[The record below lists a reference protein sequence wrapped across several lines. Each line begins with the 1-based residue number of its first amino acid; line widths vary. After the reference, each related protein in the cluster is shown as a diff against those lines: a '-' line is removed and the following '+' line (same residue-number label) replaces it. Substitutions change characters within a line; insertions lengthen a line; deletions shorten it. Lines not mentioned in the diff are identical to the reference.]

1 MCRTVAC
8 GAGCP
13 PTPMQHFHV
22 VFEPDGV
29 EISIHQGATLLEAA
43 SQAGIIL
50 TTPCGGKGTC
60 GKCALCLGPSG
71 EQVRAC
77 QYRVQSDLVV
87 TVPPESR
94 FYEHK
99 ILVEGVDRALQA
111 QASVVERY
119 RSKAGSDLILGLAV
133 DIGTTTVVVRLV
145 DMTDGR
151 SLATEAML
159 NPQTCFGDDV
169 ISRINH
175 AQSADGMA
183 ELHNVIIACINE
195 LTERLCERENVDPSA
210 IYEACIVGNTTMN
223 HLFLQFPVEQLG
235 RAPYRAHSV
244 EAHDVSPGELRLR
257 MNPAG
262 NVHCVENIA
271 GFVGADTTA
280 AALAV
285 DMDSISDTVLL
296 VDIGTNGELVLGTPE
311 HLCAASCAAGP
322 ALEGARIQ
330 QGGRAVSGAIEAV
343 VVEDG
348 DIVVDVIGDTEP
360 RSICGSGLIDAVA
373 VLCELGVINATG
385 RFEEREALE
394 RRLSPAL
401 LSRMVQ
407 SDGQPAFCLAFDART
422 SRPSVSLTQKDVRE
436 VQLAKGA
443 IGAGIRILLAKLELA
458 AADID
463 RVLLAGAFGNYIRPR
478 SAVRIGLLP
487 NVPLER
493 IHFVGNAAASGA
505 QMLLIGRE
513 YRARGAKL
521 VRRIEYV
528 EIAHEKDFADFFADA
543 MMLQP

>member
-1 MCRTVAC
+1 ME
-8 GAGCP
+8 
-13 PTPMQHFHV
+13 HFHV

-50 TTPCGGKGTC
+50 NTPCGGKGTC
-60 GKCALCLGPSG
+60 GKCALRLEPSG

-87 TVPPESR
+87 GVPPESR

-111 QASVVERY
+111 RPTVVENY
-119 RSKAGSDLILGLAV
+119 RSQAGSGAILGLAV

-145 DMTDGR
+145 DMADGR
-151 SLATEAML
+151 TLATEAAL
-159 NPQTCFGDDV
+159 NPQTRFGDDV
-169 ISRINH
+169 VSRINH
-175 AQSADGMA
+175 AQSPQGMA
-183 ELHNVIIACINE
+183 ELHEAVIACINE
-195 LTERLCERENVDPSA
+195 LAGKLCERESVDPSA

-223 HLFLQFPVEQLG
+223 HLFLRFPVEQLG
-235 RAPYRAHSV
+235 RAPYAAHSV
-244 EAHDVSPGELRLR
+244 QAHDVPPGDPGLR

-285 DMDSISDTVLL
+285 DMDSITDTVLL

-322 ALEGARIQ
+322 ALEGARIR
-330 QGGRAVSGAIEAV
+330 QGGRAATGAIEAV
-343 VVEDG
+343 VVEDD

-373 VLCELGVINATG
+373 VLCELGVINPTG
-385 RFEEREALE
+385 RFEDRQALE
-394 RRLSPAL
+394 GRLSRAL
-401 LSRMVQ
+401 LSRLIE
-407 SDGQPAFCLAFDART
+407 SDGQPAFCLAFDLLT
-422 SRPSVSLTQKDVRE
+422 SDPSVCLTQKDIRE

-443 IGAGIRILLAKLELA
+443 IGAGIRILLAKLELD

-505 QMLLIGRE
+505 QMLLIGGECRE
-513 YRARGAKL
+513 RASRL
-521 VRRIEYV
+521 VQRIEYV
-528 EIAHEKDFADFFADA
+528 EIANERNFAEFFADA

>member
-1 MCRTVAC
+1 
-8 GAGCP
+8 
-13 PTPMQHFHV
+13 MQHFHV

-60 GKCALCLGPSG
+60 GKCTLFLGPSG

-99 ILVEGVDRALQA
+99 ILVEGVERSLQA
-111 QASVVERY
+111 QASVVAKH
-119 RSKAGSDLILGLAV
+119 RSTAGSGPILGLAV

-145 DMTDGR
+145 DMADGR
-151 SLATEAML
+151 SLATEAAL
-159 NPQTCFGDDV
+159 NPQTRFGDDV

-175 AQSADGMA
+175 AQSADGMG

-195 LTERLCERENVDPSA
+195 LTEKLCARENVDPSA

-244 EAHDVSPGELRLR
+244 EAQDVSPGELRLG
-257 MNPAG
+257 MNPGG

-285 DMDSISDTVLL
+285 DMDCIADTVLL

-311 HLCAASCAAGP
+311 RLCAASCAAGP

-330 QGGRAVSGAIEAV
+330 QGGRAASGAIEAV

-348 DIVVDVIGDTEP
+348 DIAVDVIGDTEP

-385 RFEEREALE
+385 RFEDREALE
-394 RRLSPAL
+394 GRLSPAL

-407 SDGQPAFCLAFDART
+407 SDGQPAFCLAFDTRT
-422 SRPSVSLTQKDVRE
+422 SHPSVSLTQKDIRE

-487 NVPLER
+487 NVPLDR

-513 YRARGAKL
+513 YRARVSEL

-528 EIAHEKDFADFFADA
+528 EIAHEKNFAEFFADA